1 MDLFQAAQ
9 DTGRSAVNLAFAIAV
24 CVTTLIILIG
34 VFLLVA
40 PDSVTE
46 NDLKK
51 NDESNN
57 VSVGAVTNSLSG
69 PAFGTLLVVVGVVGL
84 AISTWNSISAL
95 KKPSVLQM
103 IGLRGIHVH
112 VSSK

>member
-34 VFLLVA
+34 VFLLAA

-46 NDLKK
+46 NDLK
-51 NDESNN
+51 NEESNN
-57 VSVGAVTNSLSG
+57 VSVGVTNSLSG